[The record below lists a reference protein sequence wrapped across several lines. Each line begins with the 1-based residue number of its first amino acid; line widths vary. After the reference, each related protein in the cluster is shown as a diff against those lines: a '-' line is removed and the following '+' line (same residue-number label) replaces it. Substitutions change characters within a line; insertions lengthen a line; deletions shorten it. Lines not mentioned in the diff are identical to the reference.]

1 MTAGAHSYDRL
12 GRYASIEFICWGN
25 KMYKSEK
32 TTDAKSNEAQP
43 ATSKQARMPYRS
55 PVLRELGDVRGV
67 TLGGSPGAGESG
79 FTTVFK
85 P

>member
-1 MTAGAHSYDRL
+1 MH
-12 GRYASIEFICWGN
+12 
-25 KMYKSEK
+25 KSEK
-32 TTDAKSNEAQP
+32 TSDAKSTDAKP
-43 ATSKQARMPYRS
+43 ASSTSERKPYRQ

>member
-1 MTAGAHSYDRL
+1 
-12 GRYASIEFICWGN
+12 
-25 KMYKSEK
+25 MYKSEK
-32 TTDAKSNEAQP
+32 TRDAKTRDLQSA
-43 ATSKQARMPYRS
+43 ATADKRKSYRR